1 MYYLLSTLKCD
12 KWVSWGESKYYLL
25 YPATPDI
32 ELLSLS
38 VFQNTYLTYY
48 FIYSTADVLKC

>member
-1 MYYLLSTLKCD
+1 MYYLLSTVKCD
-12 KWVSWGESKYYLL
+12 KWVSLGESKYYLL
-25 YPATPDI
+25 YPETPNI

-38 VFQNTYLTYY
+38 AFQNTYLIYY